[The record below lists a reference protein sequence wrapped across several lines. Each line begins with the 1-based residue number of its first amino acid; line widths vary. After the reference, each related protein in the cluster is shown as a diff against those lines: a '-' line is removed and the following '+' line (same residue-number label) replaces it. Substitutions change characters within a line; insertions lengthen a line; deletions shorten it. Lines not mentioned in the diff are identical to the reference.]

1 MVANRPSAAA
11 RGYGAK
17 WQAESQA
24 FLAIPQNHWCAYCK
38 RRASAYPPPRSTTLL
53 LTAAT
58 RICSG
63 DARTGS
69 PYAPHAARRNPE
81 EKAPSIARAPVT
93 AKGCDASGCRPTQ
106 RTRGIGPHEPFEF
119 ALKERLLDQHIL
131 VLTELLARA
140 VAESIDRPGDED
152 MLARSDLAD
161 DVIEAIEIAISKAC
175 REYLQKP
182 ELQMHV
188 QGWWRLGPSASLE

>member
-1 MVANRPSAAA
+1 MS
-11 RGYGAK
+11 
-17 WQAESQA
+17 
-24 FLAIPQNHWCAYCK
+24 
-38 RRASAYPPPRSTTLL
+38 
-53 LTAAT
+53 
-58 RICSG
+58 
-63 DARTGS
+63 
-69 PYAPHAARRNPE
+69 
-81 EKAPSIARAPVT
+81 
-93 AKGCDASGCRPTQ
+93 
-106 RTRGIGPHEPFEF
+106 PFEF